1 MKPEEI
7 KFIQDAVRFFER
19 PGNFTRAL
27 SGLGSG
33 VEVALAKLPQ
43 TVKSSAL
50 KASRK
55 AIEASLKLAVKTIAP
70 SSEVPE
76 KFSIVEVIERTRV
89 SRNSHSM
96 AAAFSGG
103 VGGVFGPLALAIELP
118 ISTSLIMRSIA
129 STASDYGFDLKDPE
143 VLLECLFVFAIGG
156 PSKKD
161 DGMDSSYI
169 SSRVAMASLL
179 RNAASA
185 MMELPAKQL
194 LLGVENKSAP
204 AVVRVVAAISEAFG
218 VRVSQKFVAQLA
230 PVVGVVGGAGIN
242 LAFANFF
249 GRAAEFH
256 FGIKRLEA
264 MYGSDVVQTIYR
276 DEAKKINKS

>member
-7 KFIQDAVRFFER
+7 KFVQDAVRFFEV
-19 PGNFTRAL
+19 PGTFTRVL

-33 VEVALAKLPQ
+33 VESALSKLPEG
-43 TVKSSAL
+43 VKTSAL

-55 AIEASLKLAVKTIAP
+55 AIETSLTLAVKTIAP
-70 SSEVPE
+70 AAEKPE
-76 KFSIVEVIERTRV
+76 IFSIVDVSDRNRV
-89 SRNSHSM
+89 SRNSHTM

-118 ISTSLIMRSIA
+118 VSTSLIMRSIA
-129 STASDYGFDLKDPE
+129 STANDYGFDLKDPA
-143 VLLECLFVFAIGG
+143 VLMECLFVFAIGG
-156 PSKKD
+156 PSKAD

-194 LLGVENKSAP
+194 LLSVENKTAP
-204 AVVRVVAAISEAFG
+204 AVVRVVSAISEAFG

-230 PVVGVVGGAGIN
+230 PVIGVVGGAGIN

-249 GRAAEFH
+249 GQAAEYH

-264 MYGSDVVQTIYR
+264 IYGSGLVQAQYR
-276 DEAKKINKS
+276 SEVARLKKT

>member
-7 KFIQDAVRFFER
+7 KFIQDTVRFFEV
-19 PGNFTRAL
+19 PGTFTKVL
-27 SGLGSG
+27 SRLGSG
-33 VEVALAKLPQ
+33 VEGALAKLPEG
-43 TVKSSAL
+43 VKASAL

-55 AIEASLKLAVKTIAP
+55 AIETSLTLAVKSIAP
-70 SSEVPE
+70 TAEKPE
-76 KFSIVEVIERTRV
+76 IFSIVEASEKSRV
-89 SRNSHSM
+89 SRNAHS
-96 AAAFSGG
+96 AAAALSGG

-118 ISTSLIMRSIA
+118 VSTSLIMRSIA
-129 STASDYGFDLKDPE
+129 STARDYGFDLKDPA
-143 VLLECLFVFAIGG
+143 VLMECLFVFAIGG
-156 PSKKD
+156 PSKTD

-169 SSRVAMASLL
+169 SSRLAMASLL

-185 MMELPAKQL
+185 MLGMPSKQL
-194 LLGVENKSAP
+194 LLSVEQKSAP

-230 PVVGVVGGAGIN
+230 PVIGVVGGAGIN

-249 GRAAEFH
+249 GQAAEFH

-264 MYGSDVVQTIYR
+264 IYGSDVVQAQYQL
-276 DEAKKINKS
+276 EVALLKKS

>member
-1 MKPEEI
+1 MNPEEI
-7 KFIQDAVRFFER
+7 NFIRDAVRFFEV
-19 PGNFTRAL
+19 PGAFTRVL

-33 VEVALAKLPQ
+33 VERALSKLPES
-43 TVKSSAL
+43 VKASAL

-55 AIEASLKLAVKTIAP
+55 AIEASLTLAVKTIAP
-70 SSEVPE
+70 SAE
-76 KFSIVEVIERTRV
+76 KLEIFSIVEVSEKSRV
-89 SRNSHSM
+89 SRNSHS
-96 AAAFSGG
+96 AAAALSGG

-118 ISTSLIMRSIA
+118 VSTSLIMRSIA
-129 STASDYGFDLKDPE
+129 STASDYGFDLKDPA

-156 PSKKD
+156 PSKTD

-169 SSRVAMASLL
+169 SSRLAMASLL

-185 MMELPAKQL
+185 MLGIPTKQL
-194 LLGVENKSAP
+194 LLGVEHKSAP

-230 PVVGVVGGAGIN
+230 PVIGVVGGAGIN

-249 GRAAEFH
+249 GQAAEYH
-256 FGIKRLEA
+256 FGIKRLESI
-264 MYGSDVVQTIYR
+264 YGADVVQAQYQS
-276 DEAKKINKS
+276 EVALLKKI